1 MEITLNNIVDPSE
14 NDGLPQTFQKL
25 HQRIQEAFKKKPE
38 CFEPVLQVENPSP
51 NLVRRLSHVKR
62 FLELW
67 SADPEIRASAST
79 DAQATIDSLGLDLVA
94 EEIRFLYDEAYC
106 RDRLRAKDWKAP
118 LIAQQ
123 YRLWVV
129 EKLISRERIK
139 LQLAKPASPKHR
151 AWRERQI
158 HRTTG
163 QLGKTASTGI
173 VHAPFAIELSDGCS
187 VGCWFCGV
195 SAEKRKRDFEWNP
208 ANAELWRGVV
218 HTLAEVI
225 GPAASQGFCYWATD
239 PLDNPHYENF
249 CADFAH
255 ITGRFPQTTTAQPQ
269 KHIERVRTLL
279 IHSRSLGCE
288 INRFSILSLPILKKI
303 HQAFTPEELL
313 WTELI
318 TQNMEA
324 TSMQSNSGRARKSN
338 RLEQKA
344 NHVENLPDTWR
355 EAPGTIA
362 CVSGFLLNMVSL
374 TVRLVTPA
382 PSSDRWPNG
391 FWILE
396 EQVFRDGDHLREIL
410 LGMIERNMP
419 AMPRLDGQLSFRHDI
434 QFVQKSDHAFEL
446 QSYGLFHTY
455 SDSPERLG
463 VGKALARRDL
473 TCREIILQAED
484 KYGMPSE
491 EAMIFLCQ
499 LFDAGLLDEEPAPAT
514 TSPTTT
520 ALPYNQQQTQ
530 PSQ

>member
-1 MEITLNNIVDPSE
+1 MQETDVTIECSPSDA
-14 NDGLPQTFQKL
+14 DGLPPEFRRMQEMLDQAFQK
-25 HQRIQEAFKKKPE
+25 APE
-38 CFEPVLQVENPSP
+38 FFEPVLNNKQPRPDIVH
-51 NLVRRLSHVKR
+51 RLSHVKR

-67 SADPEIRASAST
+67 TADPEIRARTEAN
-79 DAQATIDSLGLDLVA
+79 AQETIDSLGLDLKA
-94 EEIRFLYDEAYC
+94 EDIRCLYDGAYAREC
-106 RDRLRAKDWKAP
+106 QHTAGWRQP

-123 YRLWVV
+123 YRSWIL

-218 HTLAEVI
+218 QTLAEVI
-225 GPAASQGFCYWATD
+225 GPGASQGFCYWATD

-249 CADFAH
+249 CTDFAH

-269 KHIERVRTLL
+269 KHIERVRALL
-279 IHSRSLGCE
+279 DLSRGLGCE
-288 INRFSILSLPILKKI
+288 INRFSVLSLPILRKI

-344 NHVENLPDTWR
+344 THVEDLPDTWR

-391 FWILE
+391 FWVLE
-396 EQVFRDGDHLREIL
+396 EQAFRDGDHLREIL
-410 LGMIERNMP
+410 HGMIERHMP

-446 QSYGLFHTY
+446 QSYGLLHTY

-463 VGKALARRDL
+463 IAKALARRDL

-484 KYGMPSE
+484 HHGMPSE

-499 LFDAGLLDEEPAPAT
+499 LFDEGLLNEEPEPAT
-514 TSPTTT
+514 TS
-520 ALPYNQQQTQ
+520 LPHNQQQTQ